1 MQAPLV
7 EYVVRRASAPPPL
20 DAGPDHPTWSQA
32 AVARVDTFYARS
44 SSHHPRT
51 DARLL
56 YDDRHLYLQFDVDD
70 RYLRAVETAYQSF
83 VCRDSCVEF
92 FIQPV
97 AGKGYLN
104 FEFNCIGT
112 MFIFYIADP
121 TSVGGRWRRYAA
133 MWPEHAQQIRVHTTL
148 PRVPFQDMPDPVRWR
163 IAAAIPL
170 GTLEPYVGPLDPLP
184 GHTCRGNFYKCAD
197 KSSHP
202 HWASW
207 SPITG
212 PLNFHQPQYFG
223 TLRFEET

>member
-1 MQAPLV
+1 MQALPL
-7 EYVVRRASAPPPL
+7 EYVVHRASAPPPL
-20 DAGPDHPTWSQA
+20 NAAPDHPVWSRA
-32 AVARVDTFYARS
+32 AVAHVDTFYARS

-70 RYLRAVETAYQSF
+70 GYLRAVETEYQNF

-97 AGKGYLN
+97 AGKGYIN

-112 MFIFYIADP
+112 MFIFYIVDP
-121 TSVGGRWRRYAA
+121 TSVGGRWRRYSA

-148 PRVPFQDMPDPVRWR
+148 PRIPFEAMPDPVRWR

-170 GTLEPYVGPLDPLP
+170 SILEPYVGPLDPLS
-184 GHTCRGNFYKCAD
+184 GQACRGNFYKCAD
-197 KSSHP
+197 RSSHP

-207 SPITG
+207 SPIAG

-223 TLRFEET
+223 TLAFEA